1 MCAQKEASRR
11 AVHILPIRTVS
22 RQGNAHKAADANRL
36 CFQHG
41 RRFSLSHEKATYA
54 ETFCGK
60 VSLTLWK
67 DLNVPTKRAFLHETW
82 SVFGDFGMMC
92 GVT

>member
-1 MCAQKEASRR
+1 MTCCEC
-11 AVHILPIRTVS
+11 
-22 RQGNAHKAADANRL
+22 L
-36 CFQHG
+36 CFQHVPHCD
-41 RRFSLSHEKATYA
+41 SEQKMACA
-54 ETFCGK
+54 ETKCGK

-82 SVFGDFGMMC
+82 SVFEDFGMMC

>member
-1 MCAQKEASRR
+1 MSTC
-11 AVHILPIRTVS
+11 
-22 RQGNAHKAADANRL
+22 
-36 CFQHG
+36 
-41 RRFSLSHEKATYA
+41 A

-67 DLNVPTKRAFLHETW
+67 DLNVLKKRAFLHETW